1 MYVIPW
7 IIIDGKNTKKYRTF
21 YNRPKKRPQIL
32 LKCANPATKVVC
44 YQVEGA
50 TVIERYCDKC
60 AKVIED
66 TLPK

>member
-1 MYVIPW
+1 ME
-7 IIIDGKNTKKYRTF
+7 RTLKSIEPF
-21 YNRPKKRPQIL
+21 ITDPKRGLKFC